1 MRKFLKRTWYFFQED
16 DKEATFPTENLVE
29 CHADFLSRNLPYVP
43 LTKLC
48 KGQYCIISATPQGDV
63 YRGCMT
69 LDQSK
74 NEGQAIAPGYYQS
87 YNGIEQWVCATS
99 SCNYDL
105 QKMEES
111 WPEEMAQYKNITT
124 LSIRGLF
131 EELNAATNIS
141 GTLLFVI
148 SALIARL
155 LML

>member
-1 MRKFLKRTWYFFQED
+1 MLWIDGRRQGGH
-16 DKEATFPTENLVE
+16 FPNGKSRGMPRR
-29 CHADFLSRNLPYVP
+29 LSLTKSTVCP

-148 SALIARL
+148 IALIARL